1 MHNFWYHSPV
11 RFYRTKEEL
20 QDKRNPQNNQFY
32 GENKPYPLEIGVD
45 HWFLFPQYNPY
56 EPDTVGDVAPS
67 LKLFLVNDTEKI
79 ELYSV
84 FKVNTGGKLIQVR
97 FTHHNTG
104 EGWLEVYD
112 VSTDKVVFYSNCI
125 SFINSSLPDGRK
137 FIRVKTKHNYNRQL
151 FDYENNDNS
160 WFITNLPAYDLGQF
174 YIDAEINNT
183 RTGGNNTLQIAET
196 YLDEIVSYQFVCNGD
211 ANVLSFI
218 QMATTNSEFY
228 IDGTKRTLVEKID
241 ADEFAMTGTM
251 KFANVKDE
259 YGLNI
264 TLNYT

>member
-20 QDKRNPQNNQFY
+20 EDKRNPQNNQFY
-32 GENKPYPLEIGVD
+32 GEGQPYPLEVRAYHSFYLPMHNTIQV
-45 HWFLFPQYNPY
+45 NP
-56 EPDTVGDVAPS
+56 VNC
-67 LKLFLVNDTEKI
+67 KLFLINDSGI
-79 ELYSV
+79 EELSAE
-84 FKVNTGGKLIQVR
+84 FKVNSDSTLSHIAFVCNKLISGR
-97 FTHHNTG
+97 LGISADNGGTFF
-104 EGWLEVYD
+104 Y
-112 VSTDKVVFYSNCI
+112 YSNCVKFVD
-125 SFINSSLPDGRK
+125 STLDDGRK
-137 FIRVKTKHNYNRQL
+137 FIRILTRHNYNRNL
-151 FDYENNDNS
+151 FNYKLGLY
-160 WFITNLPAYDLGQF
+160 IVTNLPAYDLGKF

-183 RTGGNNTLQIAET
+183 RTGGNNTQQIAET